1 VNISDLRRK
10 AKLGS
15 AVAQSIL
22 GARYLKGI
30 EADHKE
36 AFRLLSSAAQ
46 QGASRAKTNLAHVYA
61 EGLGT
66 EKSLP
71 EAVGLYEAAAEAG
84 EFLAQ
89 IALGRMYSG
98 GAGVAANLM
107 QLEDGIQPQPLKKA
121 G

>member
-22 GARYLKGI
+22 GACYLEGI
-30 EADHKE
+30 EVEADHKE

-46 QGASRAKTNLAHVYA
+46 QGASRAKTNLAHMYA

-71 EAVGLYEAAAEAG
+71 EAVRLYEAAAEAG

-89 IALGRMYSG
+89 IGLGRNVLRWRRCRG
-98 GAGVAANLM
+98 
-107 QLEDGIQPQPLKKA
+107 QP
-121 G
+121 